1 MNEATEPVTDPGPRH
16 DGEPNALTPRRGPDL
31 LTLVAGLA
39 SLGIAVTALLGGVAW
54 LPDVDGRWVLAT
66 LALLVG
72 LLLVVGSLRPQRGP
86 IAPSETST

>member
-1 MNEATEPVTDPGPRH
+1 MNEATDPVTEPRPRH
-16 DGEPNALTPRRGPDL
+16 DNEPSALPPRRGPDL

-54 LPDVDGRWVLAT
+54 LPDVDGRWVLAA

-72 LLLVVGSLRPQRGP
+72 LLLVIGSLRPARH
-86 IAPSETST
+86 